1 MHWFNIGSVERNL
14 ENAEADLGIEAGRA
28 VPVLYKSQ
36 MEASSVV
43 SALPTLFL
51 IGFLVWSAR
60 RAGSMMG
67 GDGEEGDARD
77 VWKHDKVQG

>member
-43 SALPTLFL
+43 SALPTL
-51 IGFLVWSAR
+51 A
-60 RAGSMMG
+60 A
-67 GDGEEGDARD
+67 
-77 VWKHDKVQG
+77 